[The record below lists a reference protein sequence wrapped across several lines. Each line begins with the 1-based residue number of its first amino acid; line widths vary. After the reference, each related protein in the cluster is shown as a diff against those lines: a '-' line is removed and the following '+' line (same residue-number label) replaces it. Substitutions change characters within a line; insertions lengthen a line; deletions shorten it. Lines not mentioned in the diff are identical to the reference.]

1 MIVPLKYLSNFWRT
15 LEMSLINCEVKLVL
29 TWSADYVVIYTDVS
43 DENQVSKIEIT
54 ETNLYIPVVTLST
67 QDNTKI
73 ITIIKIRFLKE

>member
-1 MIVPLKYLSNFWRT
+1 
-15 LEMSLINCEVKLVL
+15 MSLINCEVKLVL
-29 TWSADYVVIYTDVS
+29 TWSADYVIIYTDVS

>member
-1 MIVPLKYLSNFWRT
+1 
-15 LEMSLINCEVKLVL
+15 MSLINCEVKLVL